1 MVHICTW
8 IYKET
13 YILWINLNICVYF
26 VESLYCTRHIVN
38 SKIEN
43 NCSGLFAVYAIKC
56 NTELDMY
63 IYISHSDKNEHTAR
77 KICEMLESNGHT
89 CIYAPQGSIADRRC
103 DVLLLILSN
112 ASNSSETVLREIEYA
127 VSHCVPTL
135 VYQVEDVRLSKPLEY
150 FLMSNQ
156 WIVGKD
162 TDNYEKILEGIK
174 NIEDNCSRES
184 AYGSGDDGGKDVSRS
199 GFAGGY
205 KVHGRNRD
213 RRKRVLEL
221 IEFIA
226 IAAICL
232 AMFFHERG
240 ARVSFEKGGT
250 VVFGTYLG
258 EPIEWRVLKS
268 DENGTATLISE
279 YILTNKAFDVP
290 DSGSYNMDEGNDYW
304 SITETEADRNLE
316 LQEYVRGSSRWA
328 TSDIR
333 TWLNSDEENVTYEG
347 IGPVASATSDKKN
360 GYANEEGFLFG
371 FTDQE
376 KAAIVPTTNIT
387 KGNALDKEPV
397 GSTDLVWL
405 LSQEELLWLK
415 DADVRLYVKPTEQAI
430 EQDQTNYY
438 NVFSLVYGV
447 EEYYWWLRDP
457 VANKSSK
464 CYLVDNGYTAE
475 LLQMTEAGV
484 SGFGVRP
491 VIRVN
496 TKKIKDITHN

>member
-1 MVHICTW
+1 MPVLFLPFMVHICTW

-13 YILWINLNICVYF
+13 YILWMNLNICVYF

-290 DSGSYNMDEGNDYW
+290 DSGSYNKGM
-304 SITETEADRNLE
+304 IT
-316 LQEYVRGSSRWA
+316 
-328 TSDIR
+328 
-333 TWLNSDEENVTYEG
+333 
-347 IGPVASATSDKKN
+347 
-360 GYANEEGFLFG
+360 
-371 FTDQE
+371 
-376 KAAIVPTTNIT
+376 
-387 KGNALDKEPV
+387 
-397 GSTDLVWL
+397 
-405 LSQEELLWLK
+405 
-415 DADVRLYVKPTEQAI
+415 
-430 EQDQTNYY
+430 
-438 NVFSLVYGV
+438 
-447 EEYYWWLRDP
+447 
-457 VANKSSK
+457 
-464 CYLVDNGYTAE
+464 
-475 LLQMTEAGV
+475 GV
-484 SGFGVRP
+484 SLRRRQTGIWNYRSMCAGAAAGRLR
-491 VIRVN
+491 ISG
-496 TKKIKDITHN
+496 HG

>member
-1 MVHICTW
+1 
-8 IYKET
+8 
-13 YILWINLNICVYF
+13 
-26 VESLYCTRHIVN
+26 
-38 SKIEN
+38 
-43 NCSGLFAVYAIKC
+43 
-56 NTELDMY
+56 MY
-63 IYISHSDKNEHTAR
+63 IYVSHSDKNENTTKR
-77 KICEMLESNGHT
+77 ICEMLESNGHT
-89 CIYAPQGSIADRRC
+89 CLRAPQDSIFDRAC
-103 DVLLLILSN
+103 DVLILVLSN
-112 ASNSSETVLREIEYA
+112 ASNHSEQVLREIEYA

-135 VYQVEDVRLSKPLEY
+135 VYQIEDVRLSKPLEY

-174 NIEDNCSRES
+174 NIEDNRPRES
-184 AYGSGDDGGKDVSRS
+184 EEDKKQS
-199 GFAGGY
+199 GFTGAY
-205 KVHGRNRD
+205 KVRGRNRD

-221 IEFIA
+221 IEIIA
-226 IAAICL
+226 IVAICIV
-232 AMFFHERG
+232 MFFHEKG
-240 ARVSFEKGGT
+240 SRVTFEKGGT

-258 EPIEWRVLKS
+258 EPIEWRVLKA

-290 DSGSYNMDEGNDYW
+290 ESGSYNVDDKENDYW
-304 SITETEADRNLE
+304 NVVETEADRNLE

-333 TWLNSDEENVTYEG
+333 TWLNSDEENVTYDG

-371 FTDQE
+371 FTEQE
-376 KAAIVPTTNIT
+376 KAAIVPTSNIT
-387 KGNALDKEPV
+387 QGNGLDKEPI
-397 GSTDLVWL
+397 GSSDLVWL

-438 NVFSLVYGV
+438 NMFSLVYGV
-447 EEYYWWLRDP
+447 EEFYWWLRDP
-457 VANKSSK
+457 VVNKASK
-464 CYLVDNGYTAE
+464 CYLVDNGYTSQ
-475 LLQMTEAGV
+475 LLQTTEAGV

-491 VIRVN
+491 VIKVD
-496 TKKIKDITHN
+496 TKKVKNITHN